1 MFRFLIIVGLIS
13 YVLFKVG
20 GFFFRMGA
28 HSQSRTQ
35 PPRQP
40 QADFQQPKKEKKGGA
55 IKGGEYVDY
64 EEVK

>member
-1 MFRFLIIVGLIS
+1 MLRFLIITGLIT
-13 YVLFKVG
+13 YVLYKVG

-28 HSQSRTQ
+28 ASQARNY
-35 PPRQP
+35 PPRQSP
-40 QADFQQPKKEKKGGA
+40 TDFQQPKKEKKGRS